1 MSDFN
6 WDDYENDDDE
16 LFNFGQNDDDG
27 IHGSLERLHR
37 MMFINDLEKMPSMVV
52 PLDPIEFEN
61 MFGLPTED
69 DYKIL
74 TQLLVKDVHK
84 RTAIFVIDKW
94 GLSWIQDILKFNE
107 GVEEYE
113 LCSIFKELILTTK
126 RNESTLLQ

>member
-27 IHGSLERLHR
+27 LHGSLERLHR